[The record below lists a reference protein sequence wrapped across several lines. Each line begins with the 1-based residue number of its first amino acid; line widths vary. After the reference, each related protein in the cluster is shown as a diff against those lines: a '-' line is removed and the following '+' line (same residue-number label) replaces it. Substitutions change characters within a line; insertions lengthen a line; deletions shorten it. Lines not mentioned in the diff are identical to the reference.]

1 MQKFLAE
8 LQRRNVIR
16 VAIAYLAVGWLILQ
30 AGDVLTGMFELK
42 PAIMRTVLL
51 LLLLGFVPALV
62 FAWVYELTPE
72 GLRRDGEVDPAH
84 SITHLT
90 GRKLDRLVIGV
101 LFAIVG
107 LLLFDRF
114 VPGLG
119 HTPAPPAPLEA
130 GGAPADPPVSATDA
144 RESIAVLPFADMSQ
158 DRDQEY
164 FSDGLSEELLNLLAQ
179 IPQLRVIARTS
190 SFSFKGKDVDVA
202 TIAKTLGVTTVLE
215 GSVRK
220 AGDRLRVTAQL
231 IHAADSSHLWSE
243 TYDREL
249 TDVFKLQDEIAG
261 AVVAA
266 LKVKLLPAQTASNRT
281 HGTANPAAYDQFLI
295 ARQFQRRATNTDSM
309 KSALKALDA
318 AIALDPGYAE
328 AHAERAVTLVN
339 LAVRTD
345 DNSTHANFL
354 QEALAST
361 NRAIALAPD
370 FAGGYAVRGAARSI
384 VDPRSP
390 ESEADLQRAL
400 ALDPHNSRIL
410 SRYAFMLNHMGR
422 FPEAIAAYR
431 RALELDPLSSVSWG
445 ALGINLMGDGQF
457 GEARQA
463 FARALELNPGW
474 TDIYQN
480 IGGCEL
486 LEGKPQAALDAFR
499 RADDDVSSR
508 AGIAMA
514 EHSLGHAV
522 ESQQMLDRLIAESA
536 REAAYL
542 IAGIHAW
549 RGEKDAAF
557 EWLERA
563 RLQQDPALFE
573 LKTDRMLTGLHDDP
587 RYADLVRKIDEAR

>member
-1 MQKFLAE
+1 MPKFLAE

-42 PAIMRTVLL
+42 PAILRAVLL
-51 LLLLGFVPALV
+51 ILLLGFVPALV

-130 GGAPADPPVSATDA
+130 AGTPADPPVSATDA

-158 DRDQEY
+158 ARDQEY

-202 TIAKTLGVTTVLE
+202 TIAKTLGVKTVLE

-231 IHAADSSHLWSE
+231 IRAADSSHLWSE

-261 AVVAA
+261 AVVEA
-266 LKVKLLPAQTASNRT
+266 LKVKLLPAQAVSNHT

-295 ARQFQRRATNTDSM
+295 ARQFLRRITNTDSVN
-309 KSALKALDA
+309 SALKALDA

-328 AHAERAVTLVN
+328 AHIERAVAQVN
-339 LAVRTD
+339 LAIRAD
-345 DNSTHANFL
+345 DDTASTAAL
-354 QEALAST
+354 QEALASA
-361 NRAIALAPD
+361 NRAISLAPD
-370 FAGGYAVRGAARSI
+370 LAGGYAVRGATRSI

-390 ESEADLQRAL
+390 ETEADLERAL
-400 ALDPHNSRIL
+400 ALDPHDSRIL
-410 SRYAFMLNHMGR
+410 SRYAFMLDHVGR
-422 FPEAIAAYR
+422 YPEAIVAYR
-431 RALELDPLSSVSWG
+431 KALELDPLSSVSWS
-445 ALGINLMGDGQF
+445 ALGMSLIADGQF
-457 GEARQA
+457 GEARRA
-463 FARALELNPGW
+463 LGRALELNPGW
-474 TDIYQN
+474 TDLYQS
-480 IGGCEL
+480 IGNTEL
-486 LEGKPQAALDAFR
+486 LDAKPQAALDAYR
-499 RADDDVSSR
+499 RTSDNLYSR
-508 AGIAMA
+508 TGIAMA
-514 EHSLGHAV
+514 EHSLGHAA
-522 ESQQMLDRLIAESA
+522 ESQRMLERLIAENA
-536 REAAYL
+536 GDAAYQ
-542 IAGIHAW
+542 IAEVHAW

-557 EWLERA
+557 EWLERG
-563 RLQQDPALFE
+563 RVQKDPGLLQM
-573 LKTDRMLTGLHDDP
+573 KTDRALIGLHGDP